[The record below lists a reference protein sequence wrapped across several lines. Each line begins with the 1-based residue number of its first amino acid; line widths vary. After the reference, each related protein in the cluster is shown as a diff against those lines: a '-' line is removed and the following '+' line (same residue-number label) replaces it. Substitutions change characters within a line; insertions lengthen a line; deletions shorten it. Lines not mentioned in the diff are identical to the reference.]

1 MSESKQQ
8 KQRELRKWIEELVAQ
23 TPAGSNLNKLTAAL
37 GQVQDRESVMQIA
50 AEVLG
55 SALIEE
61 DGVIRVADV
70 RLTFDSNDRLSSLS
84 TAGNVVISQ
93 MKSK

>member
-1 MSESKQQ
+1 
-8 KQRELRKWIEELVAQ
+8 
-23 TPAGSNLNKLTAAL
+23 
-37 GQVQDRESVMQIA
+37 MQIA